1 MANVRI
7 NESFLAIAEKAAL
20 MALVRRLPGFVTPD
34 HLTAIGLLG
43 AMLTAA
49 GYLACWFSNWFLIL
63 IVFGLFLNWFGDSL
77 DGTLAR
83 FRKIERP
90 HYGYFIDHSTDL
102 IAQTLIV
109 IGLGLSPYFSLASS
123 LLVLSL
129 YLLMSSYTYLR
140 VVTESVH
147 RLSYGG
153 MGATEFRILLA
164 CWPIIAASIGPETI
178 NGRIGSIAGLDVVI
192 GALSA
197 CTFAIFV
204 VIVRKD
210 LTRLQREEASLSP
223 TNQAASVPSAHSDPA
238 LASAVVDPD
247 LAQRVAR

>member
-7 NESFLAIAEKAAL
+7 NDSFLAIAERAAL
-20 MALVRRLPGFVTPD
+20 NALVRRLPATVVPD
-34 HLTAIGLLG
+34 HLTAIGLVG
-43 AMLTAA
+43 ALFTTA
-49 GYLACWFSNWFLIL
+49 GFLACWWSNWFLVAV
-63 IVFGLFLNWFGDSL
+63 VFGLFLNWFGDSL

-90 HYGYFIDHSTDL
+90 HYGYFVDHSADL

-109 IGLGLSPYFSLASS
+109 VGLGVSPYFTVASA

-153 MGATEFRILLA
+153 MGATEFRILVAAWALFA
-164 CWPIIAASIGPETI
+164 AWFGPGIAT
-178 NGRIGSIAGLDVVI
+178 GRLLSFVALDVVI
-192 GALSA
+192 GVLSA
-197 CTFAIFV
+197 CTFLFFV
-204 VIVRKD
+204 CIVR
-210 LTRLQREEASLSP
+210 
-223 TNQAASVPSAHSDPA
+223 N
-238 LASAVVDPD
+238 D
-247 LAQRVAR
+247 LARMQRDERRALDTAKSVAKPQPRIDSTRFEIAEPELGKQVAQ